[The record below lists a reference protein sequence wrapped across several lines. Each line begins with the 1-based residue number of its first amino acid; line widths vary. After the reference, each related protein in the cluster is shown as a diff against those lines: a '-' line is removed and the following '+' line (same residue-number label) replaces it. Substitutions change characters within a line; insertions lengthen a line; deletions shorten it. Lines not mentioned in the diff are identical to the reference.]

1 MINKCRSESGSYTIE
16 ACVSLL
22 FFLIAVMFIYSQIK
36 ALIAESIV
44 QNAVNSM
51 AKETASYVYVL
62 DRAGVIVNNS
72 AYNTAASDSLY
83 ENVNNAMDGF
93 TGLMSDMYTDN
104 GSGGKS
110 ININGIEGDATS
122 MIDSLKNIYSIASNT
137 SKEEFVSNAKALAVG
152 SGEGITKMLG
162 NELMSYYYR
171 WKLNAYLPM
180 DYSVFC
186 SYFLID
192 GEISFSN
199 SRVFPS
205 QANNS
210 ILVVAEYDTS
220 DPFKAFPRKRHV
232 AKYAF
237 TAAWVSSNTNK

>member
-1 MINKCRSESGSYTIE
+1 MINKFRSETGSYTIE
-16 ACVSLL
+16 ACVSLV
-22 FFLIAVMFIYSQIK
+22 FFLVAIMFIYSQIK
-36 ALIAESIV
+36 ALIAESII

-72 AYNTAASDSLY
+72 AYDTTATDKIY
-83 ENVNNAMDGF
+83 ENINDAMDSF

-104 GSGGKS
+104 GSGGKT
-110 ININGIEGDATS
+110 INVEGIEGDATS
-122 MIDSLKNIYSIASNT
+122 MVDSLKNIYSIAANT
-137 SKEEFVSNAKALAVG
+137 SKEEFVGNAKALVTG
-152 SGEGITKMLG
+152 SGDGIAKMLG
-162 NELMSYYYR
+162 NELMSGFYR

-180 DYSVFC
+180 DYDDFC

-210 ILVVAEYDTS
+210 ILVVAEYETS
-220 DPFKAFPRKRHV
+220 SPFRAFPVKRHV

-237 TAAWVSSNTNK
+237 TAAWVTSNTNK